1 MSFVIR
7 EKATGRVVC
16 ELQGDYAA
24 KLKPEFESVPIL
36 QHLVELND
44 PASLARKYA
53 ERAV

>member
-7 EKATGRVVC
+7 ENATGRVVC
-16 ELQGDYAA
+16 EMQGDYAA

-44 PASLARKYA
+44 PSSLARKYA